1 MLYLLIMSIQISRKL
16 NKKCEMIQIVHKL
29 FEFHIHTSNNENN
42 ENRIV
47 GKRQR
52 KKEISSEAINL
63 IAIAIVKVV

>member
-1 MLYLLIMSIQISRKL
+1 
-16 NKKCEMIQIVHKL
+16 MIQIVHKL